1 MAKAQA
7 KAVKKVPCAGKS
19 ADGKPCKCS
28 VVPPAK
34 YCKRHS
40 K

>member
-1 MAKAQA
+1 MAKAPA

-19 ADGKPCKCS
+19 AEGKACTCM
-28 VVPPAK
+28 VIPPAK